1 MKSLLRSSIVAG
13 ILGRLIWVWMAL
25 VSRTVRW
32 TVEVH
37 PEARQAWRDYDGV
50 VVASWHSRIL
60 LLPAG
65 WIRFIRGWKDRVN
78 RAAMLIS
85 LSPDGEAVARAI
97 DHLGL
102 HAIRGSAGNKKK
114 KNKDKG
120 GARAI
125 AEASRLLKTGT
136 AVCITPDG
144 PRGPAER
151 VSPGAIMIAQRAGAP
166 IVPYALSVS
175 GARRLNTWDRFIIPF
190 PFTRGAIVLGP
201 PIATPRTADPE
212 LLQAELQ
219 ERLDAATRRADML
232 AGLAITDSR
241 TDPAP
246 R

>member
-1 MKSLLRSSIVAG
+1 MKSLLRSPIVAAL
-13 ILGRLIWVWMAL
+13 LGRLIWAWMAL
-25 VSRTVRW
+25 VARTVRW
-32 TVEVH
+32 TVEVD
-37 PEARQAWRDYDGV
+37 PAARQAWQDNDGV

-60 LLPAG
+60 LLPTG
-65 WIRFIRGWKDRVN
+65 WIRFIRSWKDRVN
-78 RAAMLIS
+78 RGAMLIS

-102 HAIRGSAGNKKK
+102 HGVRGSAANKKK

-120 GARAI
+120 GTRAI
-125 AEASRLLKTGT
+125 AEAARLLKNGT

-144 PRGPAER
+144 PRGPAEV

-166 IVPYALSVS
+166 IVPYALSVKPCW
-175 GARRLNTWDRFIIPF
+175 RLDTWDRFIIPF

-201 PIATPRTADPE
+201 PLATPRAAAPE
-212 LLQAELQ
+212 ALQAELQ

-232 AGLAITDSR
+232 AGRNTTESR

>member
-1 MKSLLRSSIVAG
+1 MKSLLRSSFVAAL
-13 ILGRLIWVWMAL
+13 LGRLIWAWMSL
-25 VSRTVRW
+25 VAHTIRW
-32 TVEVH
+32 KVEID
-37 PEARQAWRDYDGV
+37 PAAREAWRENDGI
-50 VVASWHSRIL
+50 VVASWHSRIMI
-60 LLPAG
+60 LPAG

-97 DHLGL
+97 DHLDL
-102 HAIRGSAGNKKK
+102 HAIRGSAANKKK
-114 KNKDKG
+114 RKDKG

-125 AEASRLLKTGT
+125 AEAARLLKSGA

-144 PRGPAER
+144 PRGPAEQ

-175 GARRLNTWDRFIIPF
+175 PCWRLKTWDRFIIPF

-201 PIATPRTADPE
+201 PIATPRTADPDA
-212 LLQAELQ
+212 LRAALQ

-232 AGLAITDSR
+232 AGRTKELK
-241 TDPAP
+241 TDPAS